1 MDWLHE
7 LFTGETVATSII
19 ILSLVATAGIALGS
33 LRFYGISLGVAGV
46 LFSGLLFGHY
56 GFKINPEILDFARE
70 FGLILFVYTIG
81 MQVGPGFVSSLRRD
95 GLPLNLMAAAI
106 VIMGTLVTIGIILFG
121 GVQVPAAVGMF
132 SGATTNTPSLAAAQS
147 ALRDTVGPNSDL
159 STLPGLGYAVAYP
172 FGVVGIILTML
183 FGRVAFRVNLAKE
196 TEAFAAAQRLGRKD
210 LQRMNME
217 IKNAN
222 LDGMALKDI
231 PMLANSGVVISRF
244 MHGNEV
250 QVAQPET
257 VLRQGDVLLAVGTE
271 PALKQLCVLVGCES
285 AKDLITHPS
294 SITSK
299 RLVITNKSATGK
311 TLQELDFLNRY
322 EVNITRLR
330 RSGVELTTGQNVPLH
345 YGDSVLA
352 VGEEENINR
361 VAQIVG
367 NSTKRLDHPEIIPM
381 FMGIVLGVIV
391 GSWPFH
397 LPGVPAPVK
406 LGLAGGPLLVAI
418 ILSRIGQ
425 VGPITWYMPLSANFI
440 VREVGITLFLAAVG
454 LKAGGSFYDTL
465 VRGDGFYWMA
475 LATLI
480 TIVPLLVIAFVGRLI
495 FKVNY
500 LSLCGLLA
508 GSMTDPPA
516 LAFACNVTGNDTP
529 TVAYATVYP
538 LTMILR
544 VLCAQLMVLF
554 FM

>member
-1 MDWLHE
+1 
-7 LFTGETVATSII
+7 
-19 ILSLVATAGIALGS
+19 
-33 LRFYGISLGVAGV
+33 
-46 LFSGLLFGHY
+46 
-56 GFKINPEILDFARE
+56 
-70 FGLILFVYTIG
+70 
-81 MQVGPGFVSSLRRD
+81 
-95 GLPLNLMAAAI
+95 
-106 VIMGTLVTIGIILFG
+106 
-121 GVQVPAAVGMF
+121 
-132 SGATTNTPSLAAAQS
+132 
-147 ALRDTVGPNSDL
+147 
-159 STLPGLGYAVAYP
+159 
-172 FGVVGIILTML
+172 
-183 FGRVAFRVNLAKE
+183 
-196 TEAFAAAQRLGRKD
+196 
-210 LQRMNME
+210 
-217 IKNAN
+217 
-222 LDGMALKDI
+222 
-231 PMLANSGVVISRF
+231 
-244 MHGNEV
+244 
-250 QVAQPET
+250 
-257 VLRQGDVLLAVGTE
+257 
-271 PALKQLCVLVGCES
+271 
-285 AKDLITHPS
+285 
-294 SITSK
+294 
-299 RLVITNKSATGK
+299 
-311 TLQELDFLNRY
+311 
-322 EVNITRLR
+322 
-330 RSGVELTTGQNVPLH
+330 
-345 YGDSVLA
+345 
-352 VGEEENINR
+352 
-361 VAQIVG
+361 
-367 NSTKRLDHPEIIPM
+367 M